1 MYRVF
6 FEKSVIKFL
15 EKHKSQNIFIQFRNA
30 LTILQENPFDG
41 KLDIKKLKWYEWKF
55 RLRIW
60 DYRFI
65 YEIDNE
71 KIIIFFYN
79 MVLPKYPK

>member
-1 MYRVF
+1 MKNEKKKGKLSSYLQMYFLILYKMYRVF

-41 KLDIKKLKWYEWKF
+41 KLDIKKLK
-55 RLRIW
+55 
-60 DYRFI
+60 
-65 YEIDNE
+65 
-71 KIIIFFYN
+71 
-79 MVLPKYPK
+79 